1 MSRFS
6 HGGCCPCICRCL
18 KINRVNTME
27 YELKA
32 FRWNVEAVPA
42 FTLEDETLVSPT
54 SYMEVFEL
62 IGTSGC
68 SNTPEM
74 WTWSVMGVLETSR
87 GNIVV
92 NPGDWVVELLKDLYV
107 VMTDEEYVTLAPF
120 MDKRVSH

>member
-1 MSRFS
+1 M
-6 HGGCCPCICRCL
+6 G
-18 KINRVNTME
+18 
-27 YELKA
+27 YELKS

-42 FTLEDETLVSPT
+42 FTLEDNTLVSPT

-87 GNIVV
+87 GKIVV
-92 NPGDWVVELLKDLYV
+92 NPGDWVVELCKDFYV
-107 VMTDEEYVTLAPF
+107 VMSNEEYMTLEPF
-120 MDKRVSH
+120 MEKRINE